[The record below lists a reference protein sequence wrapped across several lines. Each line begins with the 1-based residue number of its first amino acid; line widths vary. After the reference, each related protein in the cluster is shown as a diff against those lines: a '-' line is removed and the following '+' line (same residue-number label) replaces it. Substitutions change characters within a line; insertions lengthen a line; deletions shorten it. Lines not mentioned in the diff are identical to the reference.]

1 MAKVVKKK
9 DEKKFPKKDEKKVD
23 RKKDEKLEKGKKP
36 FPFKPFGKK

>member
-1 MAKVVKKK
+1 MAKVAKKK